1 MTIPDAEIP
10 EGDRMAA
17 PSTVDEYLAELP
29 DDRRAVLE
37 ELRRTIN
44 AAAPDATETIAYQ
57 MPALRS
63 RDGKFLVS
71 YASFKAHYSLFPA
84 SDEVVKA
91 LGSDIRPYLAGEGT
105 IRFPASRPIP
115 MELVARVVEVRVKEH
130 AARDAR

>member
-1 MTIPDAEIP
+1 
-10 EGDRMAA
+10 MAGPA
-17 PSTVDEYLAELP
+17 TVDEYLAELP
-29 DDRRAVLE
+29 DDRRAVVE

-63 RDGKFLVS
+63 PDGQFLVS

-84 SDEVVKA
+84 SGEVVRA
-91 LGSDIRPYLAGEGT
+91 LGADIQPYLAGEGT

-115 MELVARVVEVRVKEH
+115 MELVARVVKIRIAENG
-130 AARDAR
+130 ARQHGGKS